1 MLILIMTMK
10 HHTNAIE
17 LMPSS
22 EFHYT
27 DVSKRGP
34 GSDFCC
40 WDVSWFSFT
49 AYWFQ
54 FVNLN
59 VMCMNSYVFYF
70 GNFKNHIRF
79 LESVMPLLLISAMN
93 ILTERF

>member
-1 MLILIMTMK
+1 MWNTRIFMLEAPVLILIMTMK

-59 VMCMNSYVFYF
+59 VMCMNSLRV
-70 GNFKNHIRF
+70 
-79 LESVMPLLLISAMN
+79 LLWKL
-93 ILTERF
+93 